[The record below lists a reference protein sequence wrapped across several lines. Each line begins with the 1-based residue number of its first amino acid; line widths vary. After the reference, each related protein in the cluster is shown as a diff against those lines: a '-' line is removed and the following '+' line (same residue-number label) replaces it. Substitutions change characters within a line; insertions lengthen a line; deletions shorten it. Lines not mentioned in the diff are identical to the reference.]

1 MAKLPTCFTS
11 RFIALALFCICKT
24 QGQQV
29 SILAKHNPL
38 EKKYS
43 IADSLYKSKQFNASE
58 KALHQILKVFD
69 NDSSNFVNLKYKSFN
84 LLGRV
89 QTSLQ
94 KLDSSNYYL
103 HKSLEYLKKSH
114 YSNSKK
120 QYESGITNNTI
131 ALNFFNTG
139 KVEKAISTL
148 HEAITHL
155 HNYNLEIDDENE
167 KLKAT
172 KKRLACIDNLAG
184 FYRGVGDN
192 ERAINLATYSYK
204 KKQKILP
211 PDDSALT
218 FSQLILG
225 HLHLIARNYQKAGK
239 MTDLGIKNIDK
250 IPFAKSYAYLVRA
263 SIYENVEDFENARKV
278 YEMCEAEY
286 RKNFNGVYS
295 NVFLDGLVE
304 MSSFYAKIGMNKKA
318 LALAEEGY
326 NFTQHVDYK
335 NELLSYFQVQNLANT
350 YFSISDYENAVKY
363 SIEALSFFD
372 NRNLKMNN
380 LLDSIQNE
388 TRKPMALFVKSKSE
402 YFLKQSHS
410 INSLDSLL
418 LQTKKALAILEKKR
432 TIIKTPSDLE
442 TLLTDHQKLI
452 DFRKQL
458 FLDLYNKTKNNEY
471 LTNLIGLHESSLYNR
486 IRSRLNLKKVSF
498 LNIPKTIID
507 KEQVLKD
514 KMFSALNEKNATIE
528 VFFDY
533 NKQWDTFLDSL
544 KQNYPKYYKMRYAT
558 IEEPMDNLHKNI
570 PKNTTLI
577 RYLYISDT
585 LYAAVINKTDKTL
598 FKLKTKDVKKHISIL
613 SNHESGITKTSESLY
628 NLYKAIWKPF
638 ASKIQTENIVIIPD
652 GELFNLSFES
662 LTSSKI
668 NSFEDIAINSLLVKY
683 TISYNYSL
691 LLYTSDKKTINYA
704 KDFVAFAPE
713 FNSKMKEDYSIAIT
727 DSLSIDKTY
736 LNLLPQPFSVDLAK
750 EYSKLFGGDYFINNN
765 ASKQIFKNEANEHKI
780 IHIGTHA
787 ESNNVSPELSRLIFA
802 KTSKNED
809 NSLYTFEI
817 YNENL
822 NANLAILTACETGKP
837 TYQSGEGMI
846 SLAHAFNYAGSESIL
861 TSLWK
866 IDEKSSSEIIEFFYQ
881 NIKDGLPKDKA
892 LQKAKL
898 KYISTA
904 GGRTIAPQYWAGL
917 ILIGDTAP
925 IDLKSSFTLIW
936 CLAIGL
942 LILITSYF
950 IIKKRK
956 SYLNLTNLD
965 S

>member
-1 MAKLPTCFTS
+1 MAKLPTCFSHLFTA
-11 RFIALALFCICKT
+11 IILFCICRT
-24 QGQQV
+24 HGQQD
-29 SILAKHNPL
+29 SISAKHNPL
-38 EKKYS
+38 EIKYN
-43 IADSLYKSKQFNASE
+43 IADSLFKSKQLNDSE
-58 KALHQILKVFD
+58 KELHQILKAFD
-69 NDSSNFVNLKYKSFN
+69 NDSSRLADLKYKSYN
-84 LLGRV
+84 LLGTL
-89 QTSLQ
+89 QKSLQ

-103 HKSLEYLKKSH
+103 NKSLKYLQKS
-114 YSNSKK
+114 SFSDSKK
-120 QYESGITNNTI
+120 QYKLGIAKNTI

-139 KVEKAISTL
+139 KAEKAISTL

-155 HNYNLEIDDENE
+155 HNYNIGIEDEDE
-167 KLKAT
+167 KLKVT

-211 PDDSALT
+211 PDDGALT
-218 FSQLILG
+218 ISQLILG
-225 HLHLIARNYQKAGK
+225 HLHLIARNYKEAGK
-239 MTDLGIKNIDK
+239 MADLGIKNIDK
-250 IPFAKSYAYLVRA
+250 IPYAKSYAYLVRA
-263 SIYENVEDFENARKV
+263 SIYENVGDYKNARKV
-278 YEMCEAEY
+278 YELCEAVY
-286 RKNFNGVYS
+286 RENFNGVYS
-295 NVFLDGLVE
+295 NSFLDGLVE
-304 MSSFYAKIGMNKKA
+304 MSNFYTKIGMNEKA
-318 LALAEEGY
+318 LSLAEEGY
-326 NFTQHVDYK
+326 NFTLQDNYK
-335 NELLSYFQVQNLANT
+335 NELLSYYQVQNLANI
-350 YFSISDYENAVKY
+350 YFGIKDYKNAVKY
-363 SIEALSFFD
+363 SNKALSFFE

-388 TRKPMALFVKSKSE
+388 TRKPMALLVKSKSE
-402 YFLKQSHS
+402 YFLKQPHS
-410 INSLDSLL
+410 INGLDSLL
-418 LQTKKALAILEKKR
+418 QQTEKALNILEKKR

-442 TLLTDHQKLI
+442 TLLTDHQNLI

-458 FLDLYNKTKNNEY
+458 FLDLYNKTKNNGY

-498 LNIPKTIID
+498 SDIPETIIER
-507 KEQVLKD
+507 EQVLKD
-514 KMFSALNEKNATIE
+514 KMFSALSEKNATIE
-528 VFFDY
+528 TFFDY
-533 NKQWDTFLDSL
+533 NKQWDAFLDSL
-544 KQNYPKYYKMRYAT
+544 KQNHPKYYKMRYAT
-558 IEEPMDNLHKNI
+558 IEEPMDSLHKNI
-570 PKNTTLI
+570 PKNTTMV
-577 RYLYISDT
+577 RYFYISDT
-585 LYAAVINKTDKTL
+585 LYATVINKTDKTL
-598 FKLKTKDVKKHISIL
+598 FKLKTEDIKKHISTL

-638 ASKIQTENIVIIPD
+638 ASEIKTENVVIIPD

-662 LTSSKI
+662 LTLSKI
-668 NSFEDIAINSLLVKY
+668 NSFEDLATNSLLAKH

-691 LLYTSDKKTINYA
+691 LLYASDKKTINYA
-704 KDFVAFAPE
+704 KDFIAFAPE

-736 LNLLPQPFSVDLAK
+736 LSLLPQPFSVDLAK
-750 EYSKLFGGDYFINNN
+750 EYSRLFGGDYFINKN

-802 KTSKNED
+802 KTSEDED

-881 NIKDGLPKDKA
+881 NIKRGLPKDKA
-892 LQKAKL
+892 LQQAKL
-898 KYISTA
+898 KYISIA
-904 GGRTIAPQYWAGL
+904 EGRTSAPQYWAGL
-917 ILIGDTAP
+917 ILIGDTSP
-925 IDLKSSFTLIW
+925 IDLQSSFTLIW

-942 LILITSYF
+942 LILIASYF
-950 IIKKRK
+950 ILKKRK
-956 SYLNLTNLD
+956 S
-965 S
+965 